1 MAENQFT
8 EVTSQSWFSR
18 LGGAF
23 KGVLFGLLLF
33 VIAFPL
39 LSWNEGRAVKRYKT
53 LKEGEGL
60 VVSVSADAVDAV
72 NEGVLV
78 HVTGNADTQVTL
90 TDPIFGVSAQ
100 ALKLNRVV
108 AMYQWEE
115 DSQSTSKKKVGG
127 KEETTTTYTYAK
139 VWSPESIDSS
149 MFEKPAGHENPGG
162 FAYPSMELLADPVS
176 LGAYTLSSSLVEMID
191 NPESLSLTADTNFVA
206 PEALKGIA
214 TQKGNLF
221 YVGSNSAAP
230 QIGDLRVSFVETT
243 PTQISV
249 MAQQA
254 GSSFIPYQTEAGGQI
269 QLLQVGT
276 HTADE
281 MIQQAITHNKIMTWV
296 LRLVGFLLMLSGLN
310 MVFKPLSVLAD
321 VLPILG
327 KIVSIGTGLVS
338 FLIALSFSTLTI
350 AIAWLVFRPVLGI
363 SLLVVAGAITAL
375 VLWKLKTA
383 QAVAPPAA

>member
-1 MAENQFT
+1 MAEDQFT
-8 EVTSQSWFSR
+8 QVTSQSWFSR

-33 VIAFPL
+33 IIAFLL
-39 LSWNEGRAVKRYKT
+39 LSWNEGRAVTRYKT

-60 VVSVSADAVDAV
+60 VVSVSPDAVDAV

-90 TDPIFGVSAQ
+90 TDPVFGVSVR
-100 ALKLNRVV
+100 ALKLNRIVE
-108 AMYQWEE
+108 MYQWEE

-127 KEETTTTYTYAK
+127 KKETTTIYTYVK
-139 VWSPESIDSS
+139 IWSDSTIDSS
-149 MFEKPAGHENPGG
+149 HFEKPVGHENPGT

-176 LGAYTLSSSLVEMID
+176 LGAFTLSPSLVEMIN
-191 NPESLSLTADTNFVA
+191 NPKMLSLTADTNFIA

-214 TQKGNLF
+214 TQQGNLF

-254 GSSFIPYQTEAGGQI
+254 GSSFIPYQAEAGGQI

-281 MIQQAITHNKIMTWV
+281 MIQQAVTSNKIMTWV
-296 LRLVGFLLMLSGLN
+296 LRLFGFLLMMGGLN
-310 MVFKPLSVLAD
+310 LVFKPLSVLAD

-338 FLIALSFSTLTI
+338 FLLALTFSMLTI

-363 SLLVVAGAITAL
+363 SLLVVAGAITTV
-375 VLWKLKTA
+375 VLWKLKK
-383 QAVAPPAA
+383 APAEPAA